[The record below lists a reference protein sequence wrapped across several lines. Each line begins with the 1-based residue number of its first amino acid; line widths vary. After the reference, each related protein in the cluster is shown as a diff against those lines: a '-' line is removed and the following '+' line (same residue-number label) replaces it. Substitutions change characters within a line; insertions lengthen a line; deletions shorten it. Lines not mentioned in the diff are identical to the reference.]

1 MGSSCLP
8 GLHYRSTPKPQHSA
22 LPKKT
27 RFPDLARP
35 TKVAGTKQ
43 EIQSAKRITMNRIW
57 YCMWNKNENENKK
70 EYGFLRDAHSN
81 ILNETR
87 RSKRDNSPDFRKSS
101 RLKIR
106 QAKTA
111 YTEKQTQFVLQA
123 TTFN

>member
-1 MGSSCLP
+1 
-8 GLHYRSTPKPQHSA
+8 
-22 LPKKT
+22 
-27 RFPDLARP
+27 
-35 TKVAGTKQ
+35 
-43 EIQSAKRITMNRIW
+43 
-57 YCMWNKNENENKK
+57 MWNKNENENKK

-111 YTEKQTQFVLQA
+111 YTEKQTQVFLQA